1 MKKYFI
7 PIRLS
12 LPLNWKLANLLA
24 KASSAHTLWVPQHWR
39 SRYFSYPGKWRYF
52 GLQNAT
58 EQLSQEWTGP
68 LPPTLCPDLMSLS
81 ITSQLLSKMNI
92 SAVKS
97 FWNVGI
103 ICFIYLCVLT
113 WRNVFQIY
121 YRSYSLEWEGI
132 IGLCRLNWLS
142 PAHLVKYYC
151 PNVLSFEA
159 CCVVYSKS
167 LF

>member
-68 LPPTLCPDLMSLS
+68 LPPTLCPDVLEHHKPATFKNEHFSCEKLLKCGYNLFYLLMCAHMKKCVPD
-81 ITSQLLSKMNI
+81 LLSFIQFRMRGNYRIMPTKLTF
-92 SAVKS
+92 ACS
-97 FWNVGI
+97 FS
-103 ICFIYLCVLT
+103 
-113 WRNVFQIY
+113 QI
-121 YRSYSLEWEGI
+121 L
-132 IGLCRLNWLS
+132 L
-142 PAHLVKYYC
+142 P
-151 PNVLSFEA
+151 
-159 CCVVYSKS
+159 
-167 LF
+167 